1 MYSTILI
8 PLDGSKRAEAILPH
22 VTQLARLYKAD
33 IVLLQVF
40 ELPHLVNLP
49 RVEDADYAA
58 LPHQNMATVAHN
70 EKQAHAYLQTIVD
83 KLKEKGIAARQ
94 RIEFGP
100 IAATIIR
107 TANLEGADLIAMASH
122 GRSGMEGVY
131 YGSVAA
137 GVLQR
142 VDRPLLIVRAE
153 SGID

>member
-22 VTQLARLYKAD
+22 ATQFARLYKANV
-33 IVLLQVF
+33 VLLQVF
-40 ELPHLVNLP
+40 ELPHLIDLP
-49 RVEDADYAA
+49 KVEEGDFSA
-58 LPHQNMATVAHN
+58 LPHQHVTDVAES
-70 EKQAHAYLQTIVD
+70 EKQAHAYLQSIVD
-83 KLKEKGIAARQ
+83 TLTKKGIPAHQ

-107 TANLEGADLIAMASH
+107 TATLEGADLIAMASH
-122 GRSGMEGVY
+122 GSSGLEGVY

-153 SGID
+153 N

>member
-40 ELPHLVNLP
+40 ELPHLIDLP
-49 RVEDADYAA
+49 KVEDDDFAA
-58 LPHQNMATVAHN
+58 LPHQNVTKVAES
-70 EKQAHAYLQTIVD
+70 EKQAHAYLQSIVN
-83 KLKEKGIAARQ
+83 KLTDKGISARQ
-94 RIEFGP
+94 RVEFGP
-100 IAATIIR
+100 IAATIMR

-122 GRSGMEGVY
+122 GSSGVEGVY

-153 SGID
+153 N